1 MRAACYERPV
11 PPSLKALI
19 AVVVL
24 GAAAVVVHLAVWRRV
39 ARAESTTR
47 AWRWLALVPP
57 LTPLAAWRS
66 GLRGAA
72 VAWVVAVGLY
82 VAARLLAPA

>member
-1 MRAACYERPV
+1 M
-11 PPSLKALI
+11 PPSLKALV

-39 ARAESTTR
+39 ARAEATTR

-57 LTPLAAWRS
+57 LTPIAAWRA
-66 GLRGAA
+66 GLRVPA
-72 VAWVVAVGLY
+72 VVWVVAVALY
-82 VAARLLAPA
+82 VLARLLAPA